1 MPIKKSAFKAV
12 RQTKKRTLHN
22 KKIQANI
29 HWIKHQLTK
38 FMALKDKEKSKEFY
52 LKLQKALDKA
62 VQKNILKKNTV
73 SRYKSRLSQ
82 KVNAM
87 K

>member
-1 MPIKKSAFKAV
+1 
-12 RQTKKRTLHN
+12 
-22 KKIQANI
+22 
-29 HWIKHQLTK
+29 
-38 FMALKDKEKSKEFY
+38 LKDKEKSKEFY

-62 VQKNILKKNTV
+62 AQKNILKKNTV